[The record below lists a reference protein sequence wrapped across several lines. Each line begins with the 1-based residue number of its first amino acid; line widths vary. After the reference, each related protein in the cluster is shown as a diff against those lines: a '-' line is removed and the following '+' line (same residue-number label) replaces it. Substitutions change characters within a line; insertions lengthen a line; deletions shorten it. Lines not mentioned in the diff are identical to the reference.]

1 LGKFVIDQKINDN
14 KIPDVL
20 TKEQTIDEIIKVARE
35 LDKMDLQI
43 LLMRL
48 RVKKMVKEKRRPVA
62 NYDSRKIKAPQWRR
76 SMPGHTKLESNMRVN
91 KFALHWGMPA
101 PTK

>member
-1 LGKFVIDQKINDN
+1 MGKFVIDQKINDN

-20 TKEQTIDEIIKVARE
+20 TKEQTIDEIIKVARK

-48 RVKKMVKEKRRPVA
+48 RVKKMVIEKRRPVA
-62 NYDSRKIKAPQWRR
+62 KVNLERKFKKLKILTKA
-76 SMPGHTKLESNMRVN
+76 E
-91 KFALHWGMPA
+91 FEGMFS
-101 PTK
+101 K